1 MKKKKDFIDIKK
13 QKVVNRTIC
22 AHRANRPCHPDA
34 VSVKIVGCSIA
45 SLTSTTFLM
54 RSITPS
60 YQEARNHNPKTRTG
74 HVPNPKYTR
83 YDSDKTHYR
92 RKKWKIIQYKVP
104 PFL

>member
-1 MKKKKDFIDIKK
+1 MKKNKSLHVR
-13 QKVVNRTIC
+13 QKVVNRIMC

-74 HVPNPKYTR
+74 HVPNPNIHDTTPTKPTIGV
-83 YDSDKTHYR
+83 KILKFHYKR
-92 RKKWKIIQYKVP
+92 
-104 PFL
+104 